1 MENFRL
7 KVFRAVAERLNFTQ
21 AAQALHLTQPAV
33 TLQIKALESSLAVR
47 LFDRTGGKVALTA
60 AGELLLQYAWRI
72 DELTDQAR
80 IEISSLTG
88 EGHGRLSLGA
98 STTIAQYILP
108 PLVGRFLLAHAR
120 VQPFLY
126 GANTEEVVTALLD
139 KRVELAFI
147 EGPPQ
152 RSDLKM
158 ERFLDDEIVAIAH
171 PEHEFSQVDL
181 QSAPLI
187 LRERGSGTR
196 RVVEMAL
203 EKAGVDT
210 GRLNVVMELDSSE
223 AIKSAVE
230 AGLGIGFVSQWALR
244 KERLLGSVGILSIP
258 KVRIKRQLNFLY
270 AQGPEP
276 GGVTGSFLQF
286 AREYARSL

>member
-60 AGELLLQYAWRI
+60 AGELLLQYARRI
-72 DELTDQAR
+72 DELTNQAR
-80 IEISSLTG
+80 IEIGSLAG
-88 EGHGRLSLGA
+88 EEHGPLALGA

-108 PLVGRFLLAHAR
+108 PLVGRFLLAHTR

-126 GANTEEVVTALLD
+126 GANTEEVVAALLD

-152 RSDLKM
+152 RSDLKL

-171 PEHEFSQVDL
+171 PEHEFADIDL

-203 EKAGVDT
+203 EKAGVNT
-210 GRLNVVMELDSSE
+210 GSLHVVMELDSSE

-230 AGLGIGFVSQWALR
+230 AGLGIGFVSHWALR
-244 KERLLGSVGILSIP
+244 KERLLGSVAILDIP

-286 AREYARSL
+286 AREYASSL